1 MSEDISG
8 MIRVGVTIILVAT
21 LVAVVLNLAVIGQS
35 TLNSGMSNLQAGVT
49 QISQQEFQNYN
60 QRTITGTEVQSV
72 VFWA

>member
-49 QISQQEFQNYN
+49 QISQQEFQSAVSY
-60 QRTITGTEVQSV
+60 TV